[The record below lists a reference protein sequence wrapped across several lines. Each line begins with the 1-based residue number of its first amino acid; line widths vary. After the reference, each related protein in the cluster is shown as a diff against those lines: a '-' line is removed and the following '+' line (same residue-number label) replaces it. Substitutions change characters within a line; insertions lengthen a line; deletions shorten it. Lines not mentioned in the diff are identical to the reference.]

1 MDMKGT
7 KTATTAIRMII
18 DKRATIKIC
27 MDKKVIPTNS
37 KTTEGMS
44 TVMEDTAAVILTLGL
59 LLSST
64 SGRKTFYLFLLSL
77 VAYSKVIA
85 TPDMPL
91 RQLLTLVSSNTTV
104 AIGQIKTT
112 MEGLTLNISALNSMT
127 GKPVKLLRHTLSI
140 RGVMAGGKLCLCVCL
155 SF

>member
-1 MDMKGT
+1 MECTIAKLETTIIKHLLDST

-18 DKRATIKIC
+18 NKRATIKIC

-64 SGRKTFYLFLLSL
+64 SGP
-77 VAYSKVIA
+77 

-140 RGVMAGGKLCLCVCL
+140 RGVMAGGKLCLSV
-155 SF
+155 